1 MENVHLAAENEDD
14 LYSGYND
21 YNPTFDNEELDN
33 DIGFQQAV
41 RTSHGR
47 RPPMTAK
54 FPGTAIGARPV
65 GTSYGQARTQMSSS
79 MGRPM
84 TGAVQDGAAR
94 PMTAVRAAGY
104 SSALT
109 RGSTFDPLGQSKGP
123 APALEAK
130 MEDSPEEKIKIL
142 EKKVNDLIEESCM
155 AYSRGDL
162 QLSLEKAKEAGRK
175 ERVLVRQREQ
185 TGTADHINLDLTY
198 SVLFNLA
205 NQYANNDM
213 FQEALNTYSV
223 IVKNKMF
230 SNAGRLKVNMANIY
244 FKQKNYP
251 KAIKFYRMALDQI
264 SNAHKEM
271 RIKIMQNIGVVF
283 VKMGQYSDAITSFEH
298 IMSEC
303 PNIKSGFNLILC
315 YYAIGDRDRMKKSFQ
330 KLISA
335 PLGID
340 DEDKYIPASED
351 PHTNMVIEAIK
362 NDPLHQMERDRK
374 SLAEKYIMTSA
385 KLIAPAIENS
395 FAAGFDWCV
404 DMVKSSQYVELA
416 NDLEINKAITYL
428 RQRDFNQEEAVE
440 TLKTFE
446 KKDSRVKSAAA
457 TNLSFLYFL
466 EKDFDLADRYA
477 DMAMSADRY
486 NPAALINKGNTVFV
500 RQDYEKAGE
509 FFKEALRND
518 SSCTEGLYNLG
529 LTYKKLGRLDEALDC
544 FLKLHAILRN
554 CAQVMFQ
561 LACLYEMLEDPHQAI
576 DWLMQLISVTPT
588 DPQVLAKLGELYDT
602 EGDKSQAFQ
611 YYYESF
617 RYFPSNIDVI
627 EWLGAYY
634 IDTQFCEKAIQYF
647 ERATLIQPTQV
658 KWQLMVASCYR
669 RSGNYQKA
677 LDTYKDIH
685 RNFPENVECLRFLV
699 RLCTDMGLKEV
710 QEYATKLKKVE
721 KMKEIREQRVKSGR
735 ESSARGRREGSAGS
749 DFEVR
754 PGERCRSGRDSR
766 LHTHTHTHTH
776 RERHTQTHTQSCTHS
791 ILSLLILHLVTFHF
805 TFQQYQLLSFTVR
818 LILFS
823 CLSLCV
829 SSCSPVSPPVSTSS
843 LWTPGVELQPLPV
856 WSTLPLRECLVGGL
870 KMNTFYID

>member
-1 MENVHLAAENEDD
+1 MENVHLAMEEDD

-21 YNPTFDNEELDN
+21 YNPTFDSEELEN
-33 DIGFQQAV
+33 DVDFQQAV

-54 FPGTAIGARPV
+54 FPGTAIGSRAL
-65 GTSYGQARTQMSSS
+65 GTSFGSRVPLVSS

-104 SSALT
+104 TSSMV
-109 RGSTFDPLGQSKGP
+109 RGPAFDPLGQSKGP
-123 APALEAK
+123 APPLEAK
-130 MEDSPEEKIKIL
+130 NEDTPEEKIKIL

-155 AYSRGDL
+155 AHSIGAL
-162 QLSLEKAKEAGRK
+162 QLALEKGKEAGRK
-175 ERVLVRQREQ
+175 ERALVRQREQ
-185 TGTADHINLDLTY
+185 SGNAEHISLDLTY
-198 SVLFNLA
+198 SVLLNLA
-205 NQYANNDM
+205 NQYANNEM
-213 FQEALNTYSV
+213 YPEALNSYQV

-244 FKQKNYP
+244 VKQKNYP

-283 VKMGQYSDAITSFEH
+283 VRMGQYSDAITSFEH
-298 IMSEC
+298 IMSES
-303 PNIKSGFNLILC
+303 PNIKTGFNLILC
-315 YYAIGDRDRMKKSFQ
+315 YFAIGDRERMKKAFQ
-330 KLISA
+330 KLISV

-340 DEDKYIPASED
+340 DEDKYIPTNDDTSS
-351 PHTNMVIEAIK
+351 NMVIEAIK
-362 NDPLHQMERDRK
+362 NDKLHQMERDLK
-374 SLAEKYIMTSA
+374 VLAEKYIMTAA
-385 KLIAPAIENS
+385 KLIAPAIETS
-395 FAAGFDWCV
+395 FVTGFDWCV
-404 DMVKSSQYVELA
+404 EMVKSSQYVELA

-428 RQRDFNQEEAVE
+428 RQKDFNQAVE

-466 EKDFDLADRYA
+466 EKDYDQADRYA
-477 DMAMSADRY
+477 DLAMNADRY

-500 RQDYEKAGE
+500 KQDHEKAAE

-518 SSCTEGLYNLG
+518 SSCTEALYNLG
-529 LTYKKLGRLDEALDC
+529 LTYKRLNRLEEALDC

-554 CAQVMFQ
+554 SAQVMYQ
-561 LACLYEMLEDPHQAI
+561 LANLYPLLEDTQQAI
-576 DWLMQLISVTPT
+576 EWLMQVISVTPT
-588 DPQVLAKLGELYDT
+588 DPQALAKLGELHSG

-634 IDTQFCEKAIQYF
+634 IETQFCEKAIQYF

-677 LDTYKDIH
+677 LETYKDIH
-685 RNFPENVECLRFLV
+685 CKFPENVECLRFLV

-710 QEYATKLKKVE
+710 QEYATRLKKVE

-735 ESSARGRREGSAGS
+735 EGSTRGRREGREGSAGS
-749 DFEVR
+749 AGVSTPVLTPPKKTGTMDMEVKAVSQSE
-754 PGERCRSGRDSR
+754 PKQLSPLLDSGRDSGHSSNSTKGER
-766 LHTHTHTHTH
+766 LSAKMRSLPGSNEPYEASSPKEIDASYVDPLGPHM
-776 RERHTQTHTQSCTHS
+776 ERPKTGAKRRVEDDDFADEE
-791 ILSLLILHLVTFHF
+791 LGDDLL
-805 TFQQYQLLSFTVR
+805 
-818 LILFS
+818 
-823 CLSLCV
+823 
-829 SSCSPVSPPVSTSS
+829 P
-843 LWTPGVELQPLPV
+843 E
-856 WSTLPLRECLVGGL
+856 
-870 KMNTFYID
+870 

>member
-1 MENVHLAAENEDD
+1 MENVHLAEEEDD

-21 YNPTFDNEELDN
+21 YNPTFDSEDLDN
-33 DIGFQQAV
+33 DAGFQQAV

-54 FPGTAIGARPV
+54 FPGTAVGARPL
-65 GTSYGQARTQMSSS
+65 GTSFGSRVPMASS

-84 TGAVQDGAAR
+84 TGAIQDGTAR

-104 SSALT
+104 TSSLT

-123 APALEAK
+123 APPLEAK
-130 MEDSPEEKIKIL
+130 NEDTLDEKIKIM

-155 AYSRGDL
+155 AHSLGAS
-162 QLSLEKAKEAGRK
+162 QLALEKAKEAGRK
-175 ERVLVRQREQ
+175 ERALVRQREQ
-185 TGTADHINLDLTY
+185 SGSADHINLDLTY

-205 NQYANNDM
+205 NQYENNDM
-213 FQEALNTYSV
+213 YPEALNSYQV

-264 SNAHKEM
+264 SNTHKEM

-283 VKMGQYSDAITSFEH
+283 VRMGQYSDAITSFEH
-298 IMSEC
+298 IMSES
-303 PNIKSGFNLILC
+303 PNLTVGYNLILC
-315 YYAIGDRDRMKKSFQ
+315 YYAIGDKERMKKAFQ
-330 KLISA
+330 KLICV
-335 PLGID
+335 PLGIAE
-340 DEDKYIPASED
+340 EDKYIPSND
-351 PHTNMVIEAIK
+351 DTHTNMVIEAIK
-362 NDPLHQMERDRK
+362 NDQLHQMERERK
-374 SLAEKYIMTSA
+374 ALAEKFIMTAA
-385 KLIAPAIENS
+385 KLIAPAIEPS

-404 DMVKSSQYVELA
+404 EMVKSSQYVELA

-428 RQRDFNQEEAVE
+428 RQKDFNQVEAVQI
-440 TLKTFE
+440 LKTFE

-457 TNLSFLYFL
+457 TNLAALYSL
-466 EKDFDLADRYA
+466 ENDYDQADRYA
-477 DMAMSADRY
+477 DLAMNADRY

-500 RQDYEKAGE
+500 KQDYEKAAE
-509 FFKEALRND
+509 FYKEAFRND
-518 SSCTEGLYNLG
+518 SSCTEALYNLG
-529 LTYKKLGRLDEALDC
+529 LSYKKLNRLEEALDC

-554 CAQVMFQ
+554 SAQVMYQ
-561 LACLYEMLEDPHQAI
+561 VADLYELLEDPQQAI
-576 DWLMQLISVTPT
+576 EWLMKLISVTPT
-588 DPQVLAKLGELYDT
+588 DPKVLVKLGELYDS

-611 YYYESF
+611 HYYESF

-634 IDTQFCEKAIQYF
+634 IETQFCEKAIQYF

-677 LDTYKDIH
+677 LETYKDIH
-685 RNFPENVECLRFLV
+685 RKFPENVECLRFLV

-735 ESSARGRREGSAGS
+735 EGSARGRKEGREGSAGS
-749 DFEVR
+749 AGASTPARTPPKKTNTMDTEIKAVSHTEPKQLSPLLDSR
-754 PGERCRSGRDSR
+754 KDSGHSSQGTGTRGERLSAKIRS
-766 LHTHTHTHTH
+766 LP
-776 RERHTQTHTQSCTHS
+776 
-791 ILSLLILHLVTFHF
+791 
-805 TFQQYQLLSFTVR
+805 
-818 LILFS
+818 
-823 CLSLCV
+823 
-829 SSCSPVSPPVSTSS
+829 SSHEPYETSS
-843 LWTPGVELQPLPV
+843 QRELDAPYVDPLGPQMERPKSAARK
-856 WSTLPLRECLVGGL
+856 WQEDDDFADEELGDDLLPE
-870 KMNTFYID
+870 

>member
-1 MENVHLAAENEDD
+1 MEHVHLAAEEDD

-21 YNPTFDNEELDN
+21 YNPTFDSEELDN
-33 DIGFQQAV
+33 DAGFQQAV

-54 FPGTAIGARPV
+54 FPGTAIGGRAL
-65 GTSYGQARTQMSSS
+65 GTSFGSRMPMASS

-104 SSALT
+104 SSAMT

-123 APALEAK
+123 APPLEGK
-130 MEDSPEEKIKIL
+130 SEDTPDEKVKIL
-142 EKKVNDLIEESCM
+142 EKKVNDLIEESCL
-155 AYSRGDL
+155 AHGHGDL
-162 QLSLEKAKEAGRK
+162 QLSLDRAKEAGRK
-175 ERVLVRQREQ
+175 ERALVRQREQ
-185 TGTADHINLDLTY
+185 SGNADHINLDLTY

-205 NQYANNDM
+205 TQYANNDM
-213 FQEALNTYSV
+213 YAEALNTYQV

-230 SNAGRLKVNMANIY
+230 SNAGRLKVNMANIH

-251 KAIKFYRMALDQI
+251 KAIKLYRMALDQI
-264 SNAHKEM
+264 SNSHKEM

-283 VKMGQYSDAITSFEH
+283 IRMGQYSDAITSFEH
-298 IMSEC
+298 IMSES
-303 PNIKSGFNLILC
+303 PNIKTGFNLILC
-315 YYAIGDRDRMKKSFQ
+315 YYAIGDRERMKKAFQ
-330 KLISA
+330 KLICV

-340 DEDKYIPASED
+340 EEDKYIPPNDDTHA
-351 PHTNMVIEAIK
+351 NLVIEAIK
-362 NDPLHQMERDRK
+362 NDKLHQMERERK
-374 SLAEKYIMTSA
+374 ALAEKFIMTSA
-385 KLIAPAIENS
+385 KLIAPAIEAT

-428 RQRDFNQEEAVE
+428 RQRDFKQAVE

-466 EKDFDLADRYA
+466 EKDYDQADRYA
-477 DMAMSADRY
+477 DLAMTADRY

-500 RQDYEKAGE
+500 KKDYEKAAE
-509 FFKEALRND
+509 FYKEALRND
-518 SSCTEGLYNLG
+518 SSCTEALYNLG
-529 LTYKKLGRLDEALDC
+529 LTYKRLGRLEESLDC

-554 CAQVMFQ
+554 SAQVMWQ
-561 LACLYEMLEDPHQAI
+561 LANLFEMLEDPHQAI
-576 DWLMQLISVTPT
+576 EWLMQLITVTPT
-588 DPQVLAKLGELYDT
+588 DPQVLAKLGELYDS

-611 YYYESF
+611 YYQESF

-677 LDTYKDIH
+677 LETYKDIH
-685 RNFPENVECLRFLV
+685 RKFPENIECLRFLV
-699 RLCTDMGLKEV
+699 RLCTDMGMKEV
-710 QEYATKLKKVE
+710 QDYATKLKKVE
-721 KMKEIREQRVKSGR
+721 KMKEIREQRVKSAR
-735 ESSARGRREGSAGS
+735 EGSARGTRREGSASS
-749 DFEVR
+749 DSGHSSHGTSAK
-754 PGERCRSGRDSR
+754 GERLSAKMRALPGSNEPYEASSQRDIDASYVDP
-766 LHTHTHTHTH
+766 LGAPM
-776 RERHTQTHTQSCTHS
+776 ERPKTAAKKRNEDDDFADEE
-791 ILSLLILHLVTFHF
+791 LGDDLL
-805 TFQQYQLLSFTVR
+805 
-818 LILFS
+818 
-823 CLSLCV
+823 
-829 SSCSPVSPPVSTSS
+829 P
-843 LWTPGVELQPLPV
+843 E
-856 WSTLPLRECLVGGL
+856 
-870 KMNTFYID
+870 

>member
-1 MENVHLAAENEDD
+1 MEHVHLAAEEDD

-21 YNPTFDNEELDN
+21 YNPTFDSEELDN
-33 DIGFQQAV
+33 DAGFQQAV

-54 FPGTAIGARPV
+54 FPGTAIGGRAL
-65 GTSYGQARTQMSSS
+65 GTSFGSRMPMASS

-104 SSALT
+104 SSAMT

-123 APALEAK
+123 APPLEGK
-130 MEDSPEEKIKIL
+130 SEDTPDEKVKIL
-142 EKKVNDLIEESCM
+142 EKKVNDLIEESCL
-155 AYSRGDL
+155 AHGHGDL
-162 QLSLEKAKEAGRK
+162 QLSLDRAKEAGRK
-175 ERVLVRQREQ
+175 ERALVRQREQ
-185 TGTADHINLDLTY
+185 SGNADHINLDLTY

-205 NQYANNDM
+205 TQYANNDM
-213 FQEALNTYSV
+213 YAEALNTYQV

-230 SNAGRLKVNMANIY
+230 SNAGRLKVNMANIH

-251 KAIKFYRMALDQI
+251 KAIKLYRMALDQI
-264 SNAHKEM
+264 SNSHKEM

-283 VKMGQYSDAITSFEH
+283 IRMGQYSDAITSFEH
-298 IMSEC
+298 IMSES
-303 PNIKSGFNLILC
+303 PNIKTGFNLILC
-315 YYAIGDRDRMKKSFQ
+315 YYAIGDRERMKKAFQ
-330 KLISA
+330 KLICV

-340 DEDKYIPASED
+340 EEDKYIPPNDDTHA
-351 PHTNMVIEAIK
+351 NLVIEAIK
-362 NDPLHQMERDRK
+362 NDKLHQMERERK
-374 SLAEKYIMTSA
+374 ALAEKFIMTSA
-385 KLIAPAIENS
+385 KLIAPAIEAT

-428 RQRDFNQEEAVE
+428 RQRDFKQAVE

-466 EKDFDLADRYA
+466 EKDYDQADRYA
-477 DMAMSADRY
+477 DLAMTADRY

-500 RQDYEKAGE
+500 KKDYEKAAE
-509 FFKEALRND
+509 FYKEALRND
-518 SSCTEGLYNLG
+518 SSCTEALYNLG
-529 LTYKKLGRLDEALDC
+529 LTYKRLGRLEESLDC

-554 CAQVMFQ
+554 SAQVMWQ
-561 LACLYEMLEDPHQAI
+561 LANLFEMLEDPHQAI
-576 DWLMQLISVTPT
+576 EWLMQLITVTPT
-588 DPQVLAKLGELYDT
+588 DPQVLAKLGELYDS

-611 YYYESF
+611 YYQESF

-677 LDTYKDIH
+677 LETYKDIH
-685 RNFPENVECLRFLV
+685 RKFPENIECLRFLV
-699 RLCTDMGLKEV
+699 RLCTDMGMKEV
-710 QEYATKLKKVE
+710 QDYATKLKKVE
-721 KMKEIREQRVKSGR
+721 KMKEIREQRVKSAR
-735 ESSARGRREGSAGS
+735 EGSARGTRREGSASS
-749 DFEVR
+749 DSGHSSHGTSAK
-754 PGERCRSGRDSR
+754 GERLSAKMRALPGSNEPYEASSQRDIEPLQCGWGIADIFNNR
-766 LHTHTHTHTH
+766 LHFQFVFFT
-776 RERHTQTHTQSCTHS
+776 
-791 ILSLLILHLVTFHF
+791 LLN
-805 TFQQYQLLSFTVR
+805 
-818 LILFS
+818 S
-823 CLSLCV
+823 CLQ
-829 SSCSPVSPPVSTSS
+829 SSAQHM
-843 LWTPGVELQPLPV
+843 EPLLACK
-856 WSTLPLRECLVGGL
+856 TFNL
-870 KMNTFYID
+870 KQNKA

>member
-1 MENVHLAAENEDD
+1 MEHVHLAAEEDD

-21 YNPTFDNEELDN
+21 YNPTFDSEELDN
-33 DIGFQQAV
+33 DAGFQQAV

-54 FPGTAIGARPV
+54 FPGTAIGGRAL
-65 GTSYGQARTQMSSS
+65 GTSFGSRMPMASS

-104 SSALT
+104 SSAMT

-123 APALEAK
+123 APPLEGK
-130 MEDSPEEKIKIL
+130 SEDTPDEKVKIL
-142 EKKVNDLIEESCM
+142 EKKVNDLIEESCL
-155 AYSRGDL
+155 AHGHGDL
-162 QLSLEKAKEAGRK
+162 QLSLDRAKEAGRK
-175 ERVLVRQREQ
+175 ERALVRQREQ
-185 TGTADHINLDLTY
+185 SGNADHINLDLTY

-205 NQYANNDM
+205 TQYANNDM
-213 FQEALNTYSV
+213 YAEALNTYQV

-230 SNAGRLKVNMANIY
+230 SNAGRLKVNMANIH

-251 KAIKFYRMALDQI
+251 KAIKLYRMALDQI
-264 SNAHKEM
+264 SNSHKEM

-283 VKMGQYSDAITSFEH
+283 IRMGQYSDAITSFEH

-303 PNIKSGFNLILC
+303 PNIKTGFNLILC
-315 YYAIGDRDRMKKSFQ
+315 YYAIGDRERMKKAFQ
-330 KLISA
+330 KLICV

-340 DEDKYIPASED
+340 EEDKYIPPNDDTHA
-351 PHTNMVIEAIK
+351 NLVIEAIK
-362 NDPLHQMERDRK
+362 NDKLHQMERERK
-374 SLAEKYIMTSA
+374 ALAEKFIMTSA
-385 KLIAPAIENS
+385 KLIAPAIEAT

-428 RQRDFNQEEAVE
+428 RQRDFNQVGAVE

-466 EKDFDLADRYA
+466 EKDYDQADRYA
-477 DMAMSADRY
+477 DLAMTADRY

-500 RQDYEKAGE
+500 KKDYEKAAE
-509 FFKEALRND
+509 FYKEALRND
-518 SSCTEGLYNLG
+518 SSCTEALYNLG
-529 LTYKKLGRLDEALDC
+529 LTYKRLGRLEESLDC

-554 CAQVMFQ
+554 SAQVMWQ
-561 LACLYEMLEDPHQAI
+561 LASLFEMLEDPHQAI
-576 DWLMQLISVTPT
+576 EWLMQLITVTPT
-588 DPQVLAKLGELYDT
+588 DPQVLAKLGELYDS

-611 YYYESF
+611 YYQESF

-677 LDTYKDIH
+677 LETYKDIH
-685 RNFPENVECLRFLV
+685 RKFPENVECLRFLV
-699 RLCTDMGLKEV
+699 RLCTDMGMKEV
-710 QEYATKLKKVE
+710 QDYATKLKKVE
-721 KMKEIREQRVKSGR
+721 KMKEIREQRVKSAR
-735 ESSARGRREGSAGS
+735 EGSARGTRREGSAS
-749 DFEVR
+749 SVCTPDPVRHPPKKDSEVVIKADSGHSSHGTSAK
-754 PGERCRSGRDSR
+754 GERLSAKMRALPGSNEPYEASSQRDIDASYVDP
-766 LHTHTHTHTH
+766 LGAPM
-776 RERHTQTHTQSCTHS
+776 ERPKTAAKKRNEEDEFADEE
-791 ILSLLILHLVTFHF
+791 LGDDLL
-805 TFQQYQLLSFTVR
+805 
-818 LILFS
+818 
-823 CLSLCV
+823 
-829 SSCSPVSPPVSTSS
+829 P
-843 LWTPGVELQPLPV
+843 E
-856 WSTLPLRECLVGGL
+856 
-870 KMNTFYID
+870 